1 MLVLSLSTASL
12 TNAALAAQAMDG
24 AVLKISAATIPDL
37 AGVKMA
43 ISGGYVLLR
52 DGRKQEIQT
61 PQSDAYKY
69 RSVNERHPR
78 AAIGASREHIF
89 LVEVDGRQPELSMGM
104 TLGELGDYMQKLGC
118 ELALS
123 LDGGASATFWY
134 QGKVLNSPC
143 NGADRP
149 IANGIVVVSRPTA
162 KKP

>member
-1 MLVLSLSTASL
+1 MILSISRVLL
-12 TNAALAAQAMDG
+12 TNAALASQAVNG
-24 AVLKISAATIPDL
+24 AALKLSTTTVPDL

-43 ISGGYVLLR
+43 ISGGFVLLR

-61 PQSDAYKY
+61 AKSDAYKY
-69 RSVNERHPR
+69 RSVGERHPR
-78 AAIGASREHIF
+78 AAIGASREHIY

-104 TLGELGDYMQKLGC
+104 TLDELGGYMQKLGC

-149 IANGIVVVSRPTA
+149 IANGIVVVAKPA
-162 KKP
+162 VKKP